1 MFMHSAKS
9 QLALLRLGQ
18 NQGQQPRHQNLPV
31 ERYQTCRTIEAK
43 FSEEWTCLRH
53 LPSCESAIKLLF
65 AVSTDIHR
73 FTSVLLIILG
83 GDSHVNFKVVF
94 NCFQFKVVLIV
105 SIKFR

>member
-18 NQGQQPRHQNLPV
+18 NQGQQPSSESASRAISNI
-31 ERYQTCRTIEAK
+31 CIIEAN

-73 FTSVLLIILG
+73 FTSVLLIILE

-94 NCFQFKVVLIV
+94 NYFQFKVVLIV